1 MTAKE
6 IYMLMTNKLVIA
18 LTAVIMSLTGVGAV
32 STPAGWTDDYDEAL
46 KRAVNEKK
54 HILADFSGSDWC
66 HWCQKLDE
74 EVFNTDEFRS
84 VATNE
89 YVLLMIDSP
98 IDESFLSD
106 KAKQQNPAL
115 IKKYGVRGFPTVLIL
130 DEKGEVVVRAG
141 YMPGGPKS
149 YLEMLETEIKLAPDV
164 KKYITPI
171 EDVFNT
177 WDANL
182 QKDVVS
188 TREEVVRRFQSSSWD
203 MSEEDV
209 RKLIKD
215 VSKAIKKEL
224 YGHVFPKWLPAL
236 EQAIAD
242 AKAMTVPECLESRK
256 KDIIERQEEKCNGI
270 KKQCSAVDDEEDD
283 DEGALRQNEEKPLV
297 VEVSPER
304 RETIAKAEKSYYER
318 QFTAPIR
325 KALSEESPENQRKWS
340 PMIRHAADLEY
351 FAFKVAGY
359 PFYREAITKPFEQA
373 FKDGCRYPVPTAFA
387 YNSILKKDEENAKA
401 LAEALAELKKNPE
414 RWNPASRMFFYE
426 YCQVVGT
433 KLLPKDEITE
443 LHRAA
448 VIEFLKE
455 ADWSQDELGAV
466 CNVWRSYCAPQFGG
480 ELIDEAKGMGV
491 NIDPWLETA
500 LRGISAVR
508 RAWNARGGG
517 YANTVTEEGWK
528 VYGRE
533 IEIARPLFE
542 EAYKLRPE
550 LVGSLAEVIGT
561 GYGDARLKA
570 IWYERVRSSCPST
583 TFFYSKILHGLRP
596 RWGGRISWMK
606 EFVRDLVSASS
617 YDDLVVAWAEQHYI
631 EDIYID
637 ENTGASARSI
647 RIDPDEMEFFRPAL
661 EGYRKSGIWER
672 LCRAERIVLAMTM
685 TDLAIR
691 LGDDEALDYWGR
703 KFHDL
708 DIPYNHVQW
717 AAIGRYRTG
726 KINLKPFLDGKGEFS
741 IKKPT
746 SDHFVYRFKFRRD
759 PKAVER
765 GEKSSFE
772 SYYFQRQ
779 EGIRKADAPSF
790 DCGYKTMNNKSAL
803 SWPEGE
809 DEMSFEVEI
818 LGNKMR
824 QTQKGKVTRE
834 RTYKIRPITAW
845 VCGYVIDG
853 FKGVVLEEAEL
864 EITDEPDF
872 IIPLEE
878 SK

>member
-1 MTAKE
+1 MKKWLILAAV
-6 IYMLMTNKLVIA
+6 LAADLVLA
-18 LTAVIMSLTGVGAV
+18 AT
-32 STPAGWTDDYDEAL
+32 STPAGWTDDYDLAL
-46 KRAVNEKK
+46 KRAGEEKK
-54 HILADFSGSDWC
+54 LVLADFSGSDWC
-66 HWCQKLDE
+66 VWCQKLDS
-74 EVFNTDEFRS
+74 EVFNTDAFR
-84 VATNE
+84 AGAAE
-89 YVLLMIDSP
+89 KYVLLMVDSP
-98 IDESFLSD
+98 RDKNCLSE
-106 KAKQQNPAL
+106 KAKTQNPELA
-115 IKKYGVRGFPTVLIL
+115 KKYAVRGFPTVLIL
-130 DEKGEVVVRAG
+130 DAKGEIVYRTG
-141 YMPGGPKS
+141 YERGGPEA
-149 YLEMLETEIKLAPDV
+149 YLKKLEEEIRLAPDV
-164 KKYITPI
+164 AKYIKPI
-171 EDVFNT
+171 EALLATADEALENELKASQAKIMKKLASL
-177 WDANL
+177 DANL
-182 QKDVVS
+182 SAKEKKRQLN
-188 TREEVVRRFQSSSWD
+188 
-203 MSEEDV
+203 
-209 RKLIKD
+209 KLM
-215 VSKAIKKEL
+215 KEAENAFFES
-224 YGHVFPKWLPAL
+224 FPKFIPVF
-236 EQAIAD
+236 EKTFAD
-242 AKAMTVPECLESRK
+242 VKAMCVPKELESRK
-256 KDIIERQEEKCNGI
+256 MGLIEGHERMFENLKRQHADYLESLKNPKPE
-270 KKQCSAVDDEEDD
+270 ADEDEEDD
-283 DEGALRQNEEKPLV
+283 EADFRQKEEKPLI
-297 VEVSPER
+297 VEVPLER
-304 RETIAKAEKSYYER
+304 RESIAKAEKSYYER

-401 LAEALAELKKNPE
+401 LAEALNELKKNPE

-455 ADWSQDELGAV
+455 SDWSQDELGAV
-466 CNVWRSYCAPQFGG
+466 CNVWRSYCSPQFGD
-480 ELIDEAKGMGV
+480 ELLDDAKSMGV
-491 NIDPWLETA
+491 NIDPWLEKA
-500 LRGISAVR
+500 IRGINAVR

-570 IWYERVRSSCPST
+570 IWYERVRSSCSST

-606 EFVRDLVSASS
+606 EFIRDLVSASS

-647 RIDPDEMEFFRPAL
+647 RIDPSEMEFFRPAL

-703 KFHDL
+703 KFRDL
-708 DIPYNHVQW
+708 GVPYNHVLW

-746 SDHFVYRFKFRRD
+746 SDHLVYRFKFRRD

-779 EGIRKADAPSF
+779 DGILKADAPSF

-809 DEMSFEVEI
+809 DVMSFEVEI

-824 QTQKGKVTRE
+824 QTQNGKITRE
-834 RTYKIRPITAW
+834 RTYKIRPITAR

-853 FKGVVLEEAEL
+853 FKGVILEEAEL
-864 EITDEPDF
+864 EISDEPDF
-872 IIPLEE
+872 IIPLDT
-878 SK
+878 SL